1 MTLHFSCLVQEIKE
15 EANEDNSTGSEII
28 GLAQMYLAAME
39 DGDEVVV
46 AEAENR
52 LIAMEKDRAYLS
64 QQLASLTDEVSLSKD
79 RFLRLNADFDNFRK
93 RSDREKAALAVSI
106 RGDVIE
112 GLLPMIDNFERAKAA
127 IKAETE
133 GEIKVDNSYQG
144 IYKQLVE
151 AMKGMGVTAVETA
164 GKEFDPNVS
173 KGLQMAHEGSIV
185 CCCSCRGWSRTDIH
199 TG

>member
-1 MTLHFSCLVQEIKE
+1 MT
-15 EANEDNSTGSEII
+15 II
-28 GLAQMYLAAME
+28 GFAEQEEEEEEKAESSEAPDIAADLALRYKAAME
-39 DGDEVVV
+39 SGDEVAI
-46 AEAENR
+46 AEAENQ
-52 LIAMEKDRAYLS
+52 LQAMEKDRAYLS
-64 QQLASLTDEVSLSKD
+64 QQLASLTDEVSLAKD

-93 RSDREKAALAVSI
+93 RSDREKSALAVSI

-127 IKAETE
+127 IKVETE
-133 GEIKVDNSYQG
+133 GEIKVDNSYQS

-173 KGLQMAHEGSIV
+173 M
-185 CCCSCRGWSRTDIH
+185 GWEND
-199 TG
+199 

>member
-1 MTLHFSCLVQEIKE
+1 M
-15 EANEDNSTGSEII
+15 AD
-28 GLAQMYLAAME
+28 LALRYKAAME
-39 DGDEVVV
+39 SGDEVAI
-46 AEAENR
+46 AEAENQ
-52 LIAMEKDRAYLS
+52 LQAMEKDRAYLS
-64 QQLASLTDEVSLSKD
+64 QQLASLTDEVSLAKD

-93 RSDREKAALAVSI
+93 RSEREKSALASSI

-173 KGLQMAHEGSIV
+173 TGRRHTVWKASVDCLQCCGSR
-185 CCCSCRGWSRTDIH
+185 C
-199 TG
+199 